1 MTRLAREYRSI
12 NLAQGFPNFPAPELL
27 KEAAARAIHDDIN
40 QYAITWGA
48 QRLREALARK
58 YHAWYGLEVDPE
70 REITVTCGATE
81 AMIATLLAVVNPGDE
96 VIVFE
101 PFYENYGPDTI
112 LADAKPVYVPLEPGR
127 PLDLDR
133 LAAAFSPRTRAII
146 VNTPSN
152 PAGRVLT
159 RAELEAIRDLCV
171 QHDALAVT
179 DEIYEHIRFEG
190 EHLPIATLPGMR
202 ERTVTISGASKTF
215 SVTGWRIGWI
225 LAPAGLTDA
234 IRKVH
239 DFLTVGAPAPLQ
251 EGVAAALDGLDRTST
266 TDSPPPIGP
275 GGTSSMAALIQSG
288 FSCTPPEGAYYILT
302 DFSGLSA
309 VRGSG
314 RALSDTEFAVWLSR
328 EIGVTPVPGSSFFR
342 DGGGGRSLV
351 RFVFCK
357 TDDILQEAARRLRS
371 LSSKRRR
378 PQPGPPPRTRRK
390 QRPPALSRRH
400 PERPRPLA
408 VVTGASAGIGKVFC
422 ERLAARGARPPPGGP
437 RRQSAGSIEAGARA
451 AVRRRG
457 GGLSRR
463 SHDRYR
469 REPAGRDADPFAQP
483 RPAGEQ
489 RRLRDPGH
497 AGRCAARRA
506 RRPCS
511 SSTSWPPCV

>member
-1 MTRLAREYRSI
+1 LHTARRTHGFRESVIRGMTRLAREYRSI
-12 NLAQGFPNFPAPELL
+12 NLAQGFPNFPAPEML

-48 QRLREALARK
+48 QRLRDALARK

-81 AMIATLLAVVNPGDE
+81 GMIATLLAVVNSGDE

-112 LADAKPVYVPLEPGR
+112 LADARPVYVPLEPGR

-133 LAAAFSPRTRAII
+133 LREAFSPRTRAII

-152 PAGRVLT
+152 PAGRVLS

-171 QHDALAVT
+171 RHDALAVT

-190 EHLPIATLPGMR
+190 EHLPLATLPGMR

-251 EGVAAALDGLDRTST
+251 EGVATALDGLDRTFY
-266 TDSPPPIGP
+266 DGLAAAYRARRDLLY
-275 GGTSSMAALIQSG
+275 GALIDSG
-288 FSCTPPEGAYYILT
+288 FVCTPPEGAYYILS

-309 VRGSG
+309 PAGSG
-314 RALSDTEFAVWLSR
+314 PALSDVEFAVWLSR

-357 TDDILQEAARRLRS
+357 TDDVLLEAARRLRS
-371 LSSKRRR
+371 LSSR
-378 PQPGPPPRTRRK
+378 PASSSQ
-390 QRPPALSRRH
+390 
-400 PERPRPLA
+400 ERPLEP
-408 VVTGASAGIGKVFC
+408 
-422 ERLAARGARPPPGGP
+422 AAR
-437 RRQSAGSIEAGARA
+437 S
-451 AVRRRG
+451 
-457 GGLSRR
+457 GL
-463 SHDRYR
+463 
-469 REPAGRDADPFAQP
+469 
-483 RPAGEQ
+483 Q
-489 RRLRDPGH
+489 R
-497 AGRCAARRA
+497 
-506 RRPCS
+506 
-511 SSTSWPPCV
+511 